1 MNASE
6 IKKFLAEHELF
17 SGLPDAALAFLSDN
31 AVDESFEPGHILA
44 RQGSAADRFV
54 IVLEGELVV
63 EVPAI
68 TGPAL
73 EITRL
78 GAGQVFGWSW
88 LIEPFVWRFHARA
101 DSALRVLDFD
111 GRAILRHCEED
122 PVFGYA
128 LVKRFSALMGS
139 RLEAAQRKMMDQWS
153 PSGFA

>member
-17 SGLPDAALAFLSDN
+17 SGLPDEALTFLGDN
-31 AVDESFEPGHILA
+31 AVEESFASGEVVA
-44 RQGSAADRFV
+44 RQGSPADRFM
-54 IVLEGELVV
+54 IVLDGELVV

-68 TGPAL
+68 AGPAL

-78 GAGQVFGWSW
+78 GPGQVFGWSW
-88 LIEPFVWRFHARA
+88 LIEPFEWRFHARA
-101 DSALRVLDFD
+101 SSAIRVLDFN
-111 GRAILRHCEED
+111 GRAILRHCEQD

-128 LVKRFSALMGS
+128 LFKRFSALMGS
-139 RLEAAQRKMMDQWS
+139 RLESAQRKMMDQWS